1 DEGDDLLAE
10 IVADAQHV
18 LGLHVGNLINLLDP
32 EVVVI
37 GGGIAERMGDRF
49 VAPIR
54 EAAWKQVLVARGR
67 ENIRIEA
74 TVLKDDA
81 APLGA
86 AHLAFSRLG

>member
-1 DEGDDLLAE
+1 M
-10 IVADAQHV
+10 
-18 LGLHVGNLINLLDP
+18 LGLHVGNLVNLFDP

-54 EAAWKQVLVARGR
+54 ETALKQLLVSRGR
-67 ENIRIEA
+67 ENIRIEPTA
-74 TVLKDDA
+74 LKDDA